1 MYIHK
6 CYLTLHT
13 AAAGLQDP
21 SIHVR
26 LGVGQQLISSQV
38 GVVGRGYEIV
48 TQRLIHVL
56 IDLVVL
62 RVEHITDW
70 APHVAGEP

>member
-1 MYIHK
+1 MLS
-6 CYLTLHT
+6 LTLHT

-48 TQRLIHVL
+48 TKRLIHVL

-62 RVEHITDW
+62 RIEHITDW
-70 APHVAGEP
+70 APHVTGEP

>member
-1 MYIHK
+1 MLS
-6 CYLTLHT
+6 LTLHT

-21 SIHVR
+21 SIHVC

-56 IDLVVL
+56 VDLIVL